1 MAEWQ
6 NPDMQGGMD
15 IPSLL
20 QFLPGIISSF
30 RGINTGRQK
39 QISDQLNN
47 IGNAAYNPS
56 NPLYQQLYGQN
67 RNLMQQNLGDA
78 ISQLEGRNRS
88 LSAMGR
94 TPLFSPQR
102 GGEQAFRQM
111 TAMGPQ
117 IGLQAQDQTQKQLL
131 NAGNILGNR
140 YAGALGAANNYTQL
154 QYGPRADTGALNQD
168 LAGYGSM
175 ANFLRAMNY

>member
-6 NPDMQGGMD
+6 NPDLQGGMN
-15 IPSLL
+15 ISSLL

-30 RGINTGRQK
+30 RGIDTGRQK

-67 RNLMQQNLGDA
+67 RNLMQQNLGQA
-78 ISQLEGRNRS
+78 ISQLEGENRK
-88 LSAMGR
+88 LANMGR
-94 TPLFSPQR
+94 SPLFSPER
-102 GGEQAFRQM
+102 GGEMAFRQV
-111 TAMGPQ
+111 TAMAPQ

-131 NAGNILGNR
+131 NAANILGNR
-140 YAGALGAANNYTQL
+140 SAGALGAANNYTQL
-154 QYGPRADTGALNQD
+154 QYGPRAETGAANQS
-168 LAGYGSM
+168 LAGFGSL
-175 ANFLRAMNY
+175 ANFLRAMSY